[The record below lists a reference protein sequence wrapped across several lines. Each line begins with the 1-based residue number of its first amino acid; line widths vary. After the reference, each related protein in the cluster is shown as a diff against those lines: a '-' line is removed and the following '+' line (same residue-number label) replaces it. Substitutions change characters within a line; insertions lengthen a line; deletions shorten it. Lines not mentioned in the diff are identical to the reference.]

1 MGSVIEIGIKI
12 RKFVFIS
19 IRGVYRSACHHPF
32 LLGFL
37 GFLLFLYRYFPFLFS
52 VLVSASPVLV
62 CTALLLGTLLSFGQ
76 SNVPEFEKE
85 ERVTHGISSFQTGFS
100 EGETVV
106 SDRDESYFV
115 RGYSEHRSDIEESGI
130 EEESGVEEASLVG
143 VKDDRSEDDRGM
155 LYDSALDDDNLQD
168 IQHEK
173 EVKGD
178 VERELHSFDLGKGK
192 EVHDG
197 NLTSEVVSSDDE
209 AIEKQYVMVQ
219 KEDDDDDD
227 IFKIENG
234 KARGG
239 GFDSFKEGDADCSP
253 SSSWKRVE
261 NNSDE
266 DDSEDSGSDRAESS
280 SPDASMAD
288 IMPMLDELH
297 PLLDVDAPQPAHLS
311 RDGFD
316 AASEK
321 SQKSDNDDDDDDNS
335 VESDEDIENHG
346 EAEEDGVD
354 EEEEAMEGGHED
366 ESKSAIKWTEDDQK
380 NLMDLGTLELER
392 NRRLESLIA
401 RRMARRLMT
410 EKNLIDLDSTDV
422 PSNVAPIFVRRNPFD
437 FPDESY
443 AGMGLPPIPGSAPS
457 ILQPRRNPFDIPYD
471 PNEEKPDLKRDS
483 FQQEFTQF
491 NQKDALFRRHESF
504 SMGPSVLG
512 ISKQERHDIN
522 WKPVFVSERMVSEG
536 TSYFQRQS
544 SEVSDS
550 KLSEVSDSKLSS
562 VPDTESASSGDED
575 ERKLSEQDLSP
586 VTELTSNLDGVT
598 IEVGHGSGS
607 SEENESV
614 EMIQGEESNV
624 YHDEDEIVL
633 GGVEDPSE
641 MEFYPAT
648 GELEIDE
655 QFNDGETDLRRE
667 PSVDVSSSRSSQS
680 YRSEVIDDIPDEES
694 EKTANLQHEDGHFP
708 ESRTSTQTSVEES
721 IISTQTSVEE
731 SNFQHISGEVEET
744 PLVPVYDC
752 SPPSAEKLISFS
764 SSVSSDSA
772 TEFSE
777 TALPTVSVDT
787 TADVADKEYKPNDK
801 LEDNSSNHVKIQA
814 ASSEL
819 HVKVKN
825 EMRSEESED
834 IDQYNVTAEELSA
847 VIPSFVDQNGPVMAE
862 FSGDSNFSL
871 DIGSEKGVTGSGLV
885 HEQDIDN
892 HISADSEML
901 NQDNVESP
909 DSNYHLAS
917 DKLHLLDNESVEEDA
932 LPNEVSKLD
941 NEDMSV
947 SVQDEDEMPDSVAS
961 DSHHIPSNSSSMHA
975 AGDSQFLP
983 VETKHLEKNWSNEER
998 IFPIE
1003 QDNVLLSSSRK
1014 QQEVDVKTPSDLENH
1029 LSSSDKLVDAQ
1040 SSRDHDES
1048 QNSSDNIMVEPSQ
1061 DAGTSNDG
1069 VGELHDHDSLFET
1082 PVMIS
1087 SVTSENLDTPEFRSP
1102 TGEVDLE
1109 VYKHHGEVAN
1119 EDQNEAQQNLVPS
1132 AEGYMSPN
1140 NEENF
1145 NEFDYMKDIDEEFL
1159 SELDTVGDFRVG
1171 DAGVSHHTDVVH
1183 EETRDAQLSSLPED
1197 VKTPEVEQD
1206 NDIPVLEARSLE
1218 DIDIAFKQLQE
1229 GVDFNDVILPST
1241 IKDQLVSDESRDHM
1255 EVNSGLQVIEARSLE
1270 DIDVALEKISEDN
1283 QGELPEKRD
1292 AEDASVKL
1300 EANEDGS
1307 AKLNES
1313 FDVSTSAEET
1323 SRTPVGKLDNVSISG
1338 SNNKEKS
1345 HSRKSSSSSSSSSS
1359 DSD

>member
-1 MGSVIEIGIKI
+1 MGSVIEIGIKV

-76 SNVPEFEKE
+76 PNVPEFEKE

-100 EGETVV
+100 EGETIV

-115 RGYSEHRSDIEESGI
+115 RGYSEHRSDIEESG
-130 EEESGVEEASLVG
+130 VEEASLVG
-143 VKDDRSEDDRGM
+143 VKDDRSEDDHGL
-155 LYDSALDDDNLQD
+155 LYDSALDDVNLQD
-168 IQHEK
+168 IQHEN

-219 KEDDDDDD
+219 KEDDDD
-227 IFKIENG
+227 IFEIENG

-261 NNSDE
+261 NNTDE

-288 IMPMLDELH
+288 IIPMLDELH

-311 RDGFD
+311 RDGSD

-354 EEEEAMEGGHED
+354 EEEEAMEGGQED

-410 EKNLIDLDSTDV
+410 EKNLIDLDCADV
-422 PSNVAPIFVRRNPFD
+422 PSNVAPISVRRNPFD

-491 NQKDALFRRHESF
+491 NQKDAFFRRHESF

-550 KLSEVSDSKLSS
+550 KLSS
-562 VPDTESASSGDED
+562 VPDTESASSGDQD
-575 ERKLSEQDLSP
+575 ERKLSERDLSP
-586 VTELTSNLDGVT
+586 ETELTSNLDGVSV
-598 IEVGHGSGS
+598 EAGHGSGS

-614 EMIQGEESNV
+614 EMIEGEESNV
-624 YHDEDEIVL
+624 YRDEDEIVL

-655 QFNDGETDLRRE
+655 QFNDGETDLTRE

-721 IISTQTSVEE
+721 IISTRTSVEE

-752 SPPSAEKLISFS
+752 SPPSAEQLISFS
-764 SSVSSDSA
+764 SLSSDSA

-801 LEDNSSNHVKIQA
+801 LEDNSSNHEKIQA

-819 HVKVKN
+819 HAEVKN

-847 VIPSFVDQNGPVMAE
+847 VIPSFVDQNRPARAE
-862 FSGDSNFSL
+862 FSVDSNFSL
-871 DIGSEKGVTGSGLV
+871 DIGSEKGVTDSGLF

-901 NQDNVESP
+901 HQDNVESP

-917 DKLHLLDNESVEEDA
+917 DKLHMLDNESVEEDA

-941 NEDMSV
+941 NENMSV

-975 AGDSQFLP
+975 LGDSQFLP
-983 VETKHLEKNWSNEER
+983 VETEHLEKNWSNEER

-1003 QDNVLLSSSRK
+1003 QDKVLLSSSRE
-1014 QQEVDVKTPSDLENH
+1014 QGNTIIHQDLDKNH

-1040 SSRDHDES
+1040 SSSDHDES
-1048 QNSSDNIMVEPSQ
+1048 QNSDNILVEPSQ

-1069 VGELHDHDSLFET
+1069 VGELHEHDSLYET

-1087 SVTSENLDTPEFRSP
+1087 SVTSENSDTPEFRSP

-1109 VYKHHGEVAN
+1109 VYKHHGELAN

-1159 SELDTVGDFRVG
+1159 SELDTVGDFSVG
-1171 DAGVSHHTDVVH
+1171 DAGVSHRTDVVH
-1183 EETRDAQLSSLPED
+1183 EETKDAQLSSLPED
-1197 VKTPEVEQD
+1197 VKTAEVEQD
-1206 NDIPVLEARSLE
+1206 NDIPVLEVRSLE

-1229 GVDFNDVILPST
+1229 GVDVNDVILPST
-1241 IKDQLVSDESRDHM
+1241 IKDQLVSDESRDHV
-1255 EVNSGLQVIEARSLE
+1255 EVNSDLPVIEARSLE

-1283 QGELPEKRD
+1283 QGELPEERD

-1300 EANEDGS
+1300 EANEAGS

-1313 FDVSTSAEET
+1313 FDVSTGAEET
-1323 SRTPVGKLDNVSISG
+1323 SRTPVGKLENVSISG
-1338 SNNKEKS
+1338 SSNKEKS

>member
-1 MGSVIEIGIKI
+1 MGSVIEIGIKV

-76 SNVPEFEKE
+76 PNVPEFEKE

-100 EGETVV
+100 EGETIV

-115 RGYSEHRSDIEESGI
+115 RGYSEHRSDIEESG
-130 EEESGVEEASLVG
+130 VEEASLVG
-143 VKDDRSEDDRGM
+143 VKDDRSEDDHGL
-155 LYDSALDDDNLQD
+155 LYDSALDDVNLQD
-168 IQHEK
+168 IQHEN

-219 KEDDDDDD
+219 KEDDDD
-227 IFKIENG
+227 IFEIENG

-239 GFDSFKEGDADCSP
+239 GFDSFKEGGADCSP

-261 NNSDE
+261 NNTDE

-288 IMPMLDELH
+288 IIPMLDELH

-311 RDGFD
+311 RDGSD

-321 SQKSDNDDDDDDNS
+321 SQKSDTDDDDDDNS

-354 EEEEAMEGGHED
+354 EEEEAMEGGQED

-410 EKNLIDLDSTDV
+410 EKNLIDLDCADV
-422 PSNVAPIFVRRNPFD
+422 PSNVAPISVRRNPFD

-491 NQKDALFRRHESF
+491 NQKDAFFRRHESF

-550 KLSEVSDSKLSS
+550 KLSS
-562 VPDTESASSGDED
+562 VPDTESASSGDQD
-575 ERKLSEQDLSP
+575 ERKLSERDLSP
-586 VTELTSNLDGVT
+586 ETELTSNLDGVSV
-598 IEVGHGSGS
+598 EAGHGSGS

-614 EMIQGEESNV
+614 EMIEGEESNV
-624 YHDEDEIVL
+624 YRDEDEIVL

-655 QFNDGETDLRRE
+655 QFNDGETDLTRE

-721 IISTQTSVEE
+721 IISTRTSVEE

-752 SPPSAEKLISFS
+752 SPPSAEQLISFS
-764 SSVSSDSA
+764 SLSSDSA

-801 LEDNSSNHVKIQA
+801 LEDNSSNHEKIQA

-819 HVKVKN
+819 HAEVKN

-847 VIPSFVDQNGPVMAE
+847 VIPSFVDQNRPARAE
-862 FSGDSNFSL
+862 FSVDSNFSL
-871 DIGSEKGVTGSGLV
+871 DIGSEKGVTDSGLF

-901 NQDNVESP
+901 HQDNVESP

-917 DKLHLLDNESVEEDA
+917 DKLHMLDNESVEEDA

-941 NEDMSV
+941 NENMSV

-975 AGDSQFLP
+975 LGDSQFLP
-983 VETKHLEKNWSNEER
+983 VETEHLEKNWSNEER

-1003 QDNVLLSSSRK
+1003 QDKVLLSSSRE
-1014 QQEVDVKTPSDLENH
+1014 QGNTIIHQDLDKNH

-1040 SSRDHDES
+1040 SSSDHDES
-1048 QNSSDNIMVEPSQ
+1048 QNSDNILVEPSQ

-1069 VGELHDHDSLFET
+1069 VGELHEHDSLYET

-1087 SVTSENLDTPEFRSP
+1087 SVTSENSDTPEFRSP

-1109 VYKHHGEVAN
+1109 VYKHHGELAN

-1159 SELDTVGDFRVG
+1159 SELDTVGDFSVG
-1171 DAGVSHHTDVVH
+1171 DAGVSHRTDVVH

-1197 VKTPEVEQD
+1197 VKTAEVEQD
-1206 NDIPVLEARSLE
+1206 NDIPVLEVRSLE

-1229 GVDFNDVILPST
+1229 GVDVNDVILPST
-1241 IKDQLVSDESRDHM
+1241 IKDQLVSDESRDHV
-1255 EVNSGLQVIEARSLE
+1255 EVNSDLPVIEARSLE

-1283 QGELPEKRD
+1283 QGELPEERD

-1313 FDVSTSAEET
+1313 FDVSTGAEET
-1323 SRTPVGKLDNVSISG
+1323 SRTPVGKLENVSISG
-1338 SNNKEKS
+1338 SSNKEKS

>member
-1 MGSVIEIGIKI
+1 MGSVIEIGIKV

-76 SNVPEFEKE
+76 PNVPEFEKE

-100 EGETVV
+100 EGETIV

-115 RGYSEHRSDIEESGI
+115 RGYSEHRSDIEESG
-130 EEESGVEEASLVG
+130 VEEASLVG
-143 VKDDRSEDDRGM
+143 VKDDRSEDDHGL
-155 LYDSALDDDNLQD
+155 LYDSALDDVNLQD
-168 IQHEK
+168 IQHEN

-219 KEDDDDDD
+219 KEDDDD
-227 IFKIENG
+227 IFEIENG

-261 NNSDE
+261 NNTDE

-288 IMPMLDELH
+288 IIPMLDELH

-311 RDGFD
+311 RDGSD

-354 EEEEAMEGGHED
+354 EEEEAMEGGQED

-410 EKNLIDLDSTDV
+410 EKNLIDLDCADV
-422 PSNVAPIFVRRNPFD
+422 PSNVAPISVRRNPFD

-491 NQKDALFRRHESF
+491 NQKDAFFRRHESF

-550 KLSEVSDSKLSS
+550 KLSS
-562 VPDTESASSGDED
+562 VPDTESASSGDQD
-575 ERKLSEQDLSP
+575 ERKLSERDLSP
-586 VTELTSNLDGVT
+586 ETELTSNLDGVSV
-598 IEVGHGSGS
+598 EAGHGSGS

-614 EMIQGEESNV
+614 EMIEGEESNV
-624 YHDEDEIVL
+624 YRDEDEIVL

-655 QFNDGETDLRRE
+655 QFNDGETDLTRE

-721 IISTQTSVEE
+721 IISTRTSVEE

-752 SPPSAEKLISFS
+752 SPPSAEQLISFS
-764 SSVSSDSA
+764 SLSSDSA

-801 LEDNSSNHVKIQA
+801 LEDNSSNHEKIQA

-819 HVKVKN
+819 HAEVKN

-847 VIPSFVDQNGPVMAE
+847 VIPSFVDQNRPARAE
-862 FSGDSNFSL
+862 FSVDSNFSL
-871 DIGSEKGVTGSGLV
+871 DIGSEKGVTDSGLF

-901 NQDNVESP
+901 HQDNVESP

-917 DKLHLLDNESVEEDA
+917 DKLHMLDNESVEEDA

-941 NEDMSV
+941 NENMSV

-975 AGDSQFLP
+975 LGDSQFLP
-983 VETKHLEKNWSNEER
+983 VETEHLEKNWSNEER

-1003 QDNVLLSSSRK
+1003 QDKVLLSSSRE
-1014 QQEVDVKTPSDLENH
+1014 QGNTIIHQDLDKNH

-1040 SSRDHDES
+1040 SSSDHDES
-1048 QNSSDNIMVEPSQ
+1048 QNSDNILVEPSQ

-1069 VGELHDHDSLFET
+1069 VGELHEHDSLYET

-1087 SVTSENLDTPEFRSP
+1087 SVTSENSDTPEFRSP

-1109 VYKHHGEVAN
+1109 VYKHHGELAN

-1159 SELDTVGDFRVG
+1159 SELDTVGDFSVG
-1171 DAGVSHHTDVVH
+1171 DAGVSHRTDVVH

-1197 VKTPEVEQD
+1197 VKTAEVEQD
-1206 NDIPVLEARSLE
+1206 NDIPVLEVRSLE

-1229 GVDFNDVILPST
+1229 GVDVNDVILPST
-1241 IKDQLVSDESRDHM
+1241 IKDQLVSDESRDHV
-1255 EVNSGLQVIEARSLE
+1255 EVNSDLPVIEARSLE

-1283 QGELPEKRD
+1283 QGELPEERD

-1300 EANEDGS
+1300 EANEAGS

-1313 FDVSTSAEET
+1313 FDVSTGAEET
-1323 SRTPVGKLDNVSISG
+1323 SRTPVGKLENVSISG
-1338 SNNKEKS
+1338 SSNKEKS

>member
-1 MGSVIEIGIKI
+1 MGSVIEIGIKV

-76 SNVPEFEKE
+76 PNVPEFEKE

-100 EGETVV
+100 EGETIV

-115 RGYSEHRSDIEESGI
+115 RGYSEHRSDIEESG
-130 EEESGVEEASLVG
+130 VEEASLVG
-143 VKDDRSEDDRGM
+143 VKDDRSEDDHGL
-155 LYDSALDDDNLQD
+155 LYDSALDDVNLQD
-168 IQHEK
+168 IQHEN

-219 KEDDDDDD
+219 KEDDDD
-227 IFKIENG
+227 IFEIENG

-261 NNSDE
+261 NNTDE

-288 IMPMLDELH
+288 IIPMLDELH

-311 RDGFD
+311 RDGSD

-354 EEEEAMEGGHED
+354 EEEEAMEGGQED

-410 EKNLIDLDSTDV
+410 EKNLIDLDCADV
-422 PSNVAPIFVRRNPFD
+422 PSNVAPISVRRNPFD

-491 NQKDALFRRHESF
+491 NQKDAFFRRHESF

-550 KLSEVSDSKLSS
+550 KLSS
-562 VPDTESASSGDED
+562 VPDTESASSGDQD
-575 ERKLSEQDLSP
+575 ERKLSERDLSP
-586 VTELTSNLDGVT
+586 ETELTSNLDGVSV
-598 IEVGHGSGS
+598 EAGHGSGS

-614 EMIQGEESNV
+614 EMIEGEESNV
-624 YHDEDEIVL
+624 YRDEDEIVL

-655 QFNDGETDLRRE
+655 QFNDGETDLTRE

-721 IISTQTSVEE
+721 IISTRTSVEE

-752 SPPSAEKLISFS
+752 SPPSAEQLISFS
-764 SSVSSDSA
+764 SLSSDSA

-801 LEDNSSNHVKIQA
+801 LEDNSSNHEKIQA

-819 HVKVKN
+819 HAEVKN

-847 VIPSFVDQNGPVMAE
+847 VIPSFVDQNRPARAE
-862 FSGDSNFSL
+862 FSVDSNFSL
-871 DIGSEKGVTGSGLV
+871 DIGSEKGVTDSGLF

-901 NQDNVESP
+901 HQDNVESP

-917 DKLHLLDNESVEEDA
+917 DKLHMLDNESVEEDA

-941 NEDMSV
+941 NENMSV

-961 DSHHIPSNSSSMHA
+961 DFHHIPSNSSSMHA
-975 AGDSQFLP
+975 LGDSQFLP
-983 VETKHLEKNWSNEER
+983 VETEHLEKNWSNEER

-1003 QDNVLLSSSRK
+1003 QDKVLLSSSRE
-1014 QQEVDVKTPSDLENH
+1014 QGNTIIHQDLDKNH

-1040 SSRDHDES
+1040 SSSDHDES
-1048 QNSSDNIMVEPSQ
+1048 QNSDNILVEPSQ

-1069 VGELHDHDSLFET
+1069 VGELHEHDSLYET

-1087 SVTSENLDTPEFRSP
+1087 SVTSENSDTPEFRSP

-1109 VYKHHGEVAN
+1109 VYKHHGELAN

-1159 SELDTVGDFRVG
+1159 SELDTVGDFSVG
-1171 DAGVSHHTDVVH
+1171 DAGVSHRTDVVH

-1197 VKTPEVEQD
+1197 VKTAEVEQD
-1206 NDIPVLEARSLE
+1206 NDIPVLEVRSLE

-1229 GVDFNDVILPST
+1229 GVDVNDVILPST
-1241 IKDQLVSDESRDHM
+1241 IKDQLVSDESRDHV
-1255 EVNSGLQVIEARSLE
+1255 EVNSDLPVIEARSLE

-1283 QGELPEKRD
+1283 QGELPEERD

-1313 FDVSTSAEET
+1313 FDVSTGAEET
-1323 SRTPVGKLDNVSISG
+1323 SRTPVGKLENVSISG
-1338 SNNKEKS
+1338 SSNKEKS

>member
-1 MGSVIEIGIKI
+1 MIEIGIKV

-76 SNVPEFEKE
+76 PNVPEFEKE

-100 EGETVV
+100 EGETIV

-115 RGYSEHRSDIEESGI
+115 RGYSEHRSDIEESG
-130 EEESGVEEASLVG
+130 VEEASLVG
-143 VKDDRSEDDRGM
+143 VKDDRSEDDHGL
-155 LYDSALDDDNLQD
+155 LYDSALDDVNLQD
-168 IQHEK
+168 IQHEN

-219 KEDDDDDD
+219 KEDDDD
-227 IFKIENG
+227 IFEIENG

-261 NNSDE
+261 NNTDE

-288 IMPMLDELH
+288 IIPMLDELH

-311 RDGFD
+311 RDGSD

-354 EEEEAMEGGHED
+354 EEEEAMEGGQED

-410 EKNLIDLDSTDV
+410 EKNLIDLDCADV
-422 PSNVAPIFVRRNPFD
+422 PSNVAPISVRRNPFD

-491 NQKDALFRRHESF
+491 NQKDAFFRRHESF

-550 KLSEVSDSKLSS
+550 KLSS
-562 VPDTESASSGDED
+562 VPDTESASSGDQD
-575 ERKLSEQDLSP
+575 ERKLSERDLSP
-586 VTELTSNLDGVT
+586 ETELTSNLDGVSV
-598 IEVGHGSGS
+598 EAGHGSGS

-614 EMIQGEESNV
+614 EMIEGEESNV
-624 YHDEDEIVL
+624 YRDEDEIVL

-655 QFNDGETDLRRE
+655 QFNDGETDLTRE

-721 IISTQTSVEE
+721 IISTRTSVEE

-752 SPPSAEKLISFS
+752 SPPSAEQLISFS
-764 SSVSSDSA
+764 SLSSDSA

-801 LEDNSSNHVKIQA
+801 LEDNSSNHEKIQA

-819 HVKVKN
+819 HAEVKN

-847 VIPSFVDQNGPVMAE
+847 VIPSFVDQNRPARAE
-862 FSGDSNFSL
+862 FSVDSNFSL
-871 DIGSEKGVTGSGLV
+871 DIGSEKGVTDSGLF

-901 NQDNVESP
+901 HQDNVESP

-917 DKLHLLDNESVEEDA
+917 DKLHMLDNESVEEDA

-941 NEDMSV
+941 NENMSV

-975 AGDSQFLP
+975 LGDSQFLP
-983 VETKHLEKNWSNEER
+983 VETEHLEKNWSNEER

-1003 QDNVLLSSSRK
+1003 QDKVLLSSSRE
-1014 QQEVDVKTPSDLENH
+1014 QGNTIIHQDLDKNH

-1040 SSRDHDES
+1040 SSSDHDES
-1048 QNSSDNIMVEPSQ
+1048 QNSDNILVEPSQ

-1069 VGELHDHDSLFET
+1069 VGELHEHDSLYET

-1087 SVTSENLDTPEFRSP
+1087 SVTSENSDTPEFRSP

-1109 VYKHHGEVAN
+1109 VYKHHGELAN

-1159 SELDTVGDFRVG
+1159 SELDTVGDFSVG
-1171 DAGVSHHTDVVH
+1171 DAGVSHRTDVVH

-1197 VKTPEVEQD
+1197 VKTAEVEQD
-1206 NDIPVLEARSLE
+1206 NDIPVLEVRSLE

-1229 GVDFNDVILPST
+1229 GVDVNDVILPST
-1241 IKDQLVSDESRDHM
+1241 IKDQLVSDESRDHV
-1255 EVNSGLQVIEARSLE
+1255 EVNSDLPVIEARSLE

-1283 QGELPEKRD
+1283 QGELPEERD

-1300 EANEDGS
+1300 EANEAGS

-1313 FDVSTSAEET
+1313 FDVSTGAEET
-1323 SRTPVGKLDNVSISG
+1323 SRTPVGKLENVSISG
-1338 SNNKEKS
+1338 SSNKEKS

>member
-1 MGSVIEIGIKI
+1 MGSVIEIGIKV

-76 SNVPEFEKE
+76 PNVPEFEKE

-100 EGETVV
+100 EGETIV

-115 RGYSEHRSDIEESGI
+115 RGYSEHRSDIEESG
-130 EEESGVEEASLVG
+130 VEEASLVG
-143 VKDDRSEDDRGM
+143 VKDDRSEDDHGL
-155 LYDSALDDDNLQD
+155 LYDSALDDVNLQD
-168 IQHEK
+168 IQHEN

-219 KEDDDDDD
+219 KEDDDD
-227 IFKIENG
+227 IFEIENG

-261 NNSDE
+261 NNTDE

-288 IMPMLDELH
+288 IIPMLDELH

-311 RDGFD
+311 RDGSD

-354 EEEEAMEGGHED
+354 EEEEAMEGGQED

-410 EKNLIDLDSTDV
+410 EKNLIDLDCADV
-422 PSNVAPIFVRRNPFD
+422 PSNVAPISVRRNPFD

-491 NQKDALFRRHESF
+491 NQKDAFFRRHESF

-562 VPDTESASSGDED
+562 VPDTESASSGDQD
-575 ERKLSEQDLSP
+575 ERKLSERDLSP
-586 VTELTSNLDGVT
+586 ETELTSNLDGVSV
-598 IEVGHGSGS
+598 EAGHGSGS

-614 EMIQGEESNV
+614 EMIEGEESNV
-624 YHDEDEIVL
+624 YRDEDEIVL

-655 QFNDGETDLRRE
+655 QFNDGETDLTRE

-721 IISTQTSVEE
+721 IISTRTSVEE

-752 SPPSAEKLISFS
+752 SPPSAEQLISFS
-764 SSVSSDSA
+764 SLSSDSA

-801 LEDNSSNHVKIQA
+801 LEDNSSNHEKIQA

-819 HVKVKN
+819 HAEVKN

-847 VIPSFVDQNGPVMAE
+847 VIPSFVDQNRPARAE
-862 FSGDSNFSL
+862 FSVDSNFSL
-871 DIGSEKGVTGSGLV
+871 DIGSEKGVTDSGLF

-901 NQDNVESP
+901 HQDNVESP

-917 DKLHLLDNESVEEDA
+917 DKLHMLDNESVEEDA

-941 NEDMSV
+941 NENISV

-961 DSHHIPSNSSSMHA
+961 DFHHIPSNSSSMHA
-975 AGDSQFLP
+975 LGDSQFLP
-983 VETKHLEKNWSNEER
+983 VETEHLEKNWSNEER

-1003 QDNVLLSSSRK
+1003 QDKVLLSSSRE
-1014 QQEVDVKTPSDLENH
+1014 QGNTIIHQDLDKNH

-1040 SSRDHDES
+1040 SSSDHDES
-1048 QNSSDNIMVEPSQ
+1048 QNSDNILVEPSQ

-1069 VGELHDHDSLFET
+1069 VGELHEHDSLYET

-1087 SVTSENLDTPEFRSP
+1087 SVTSENSDTPEFRSP

-1109 VYKHHGEVAN
+1109 VYKHHGELAN

-1159 SELDTVGDFRVG
+1159 SELDTVGDFSVG
-1171 DAGVSHHTDVVH
+1171 DAGVSHRTDVVH

-1197 VKTPEVEQD
+1197 VKTAEVEQD
-1206 NDIPVLEARSLE
+1206 NDIPVLEVRSLE

-1229 GVDFNDVILPST
+1229 GVDVNDVILPST
-1241 IKDQLVSDESRDHM
+1241 IKDQLVSDESRDHV
-1255 EVNSGLQVIEARSLE
+1255 EVNSDLPVIEARSLE

-1283 QGELPEKRD
+1283 QGELPEERD

-1313 FDVSTSAEET
+1313 FDVSTGAEET
-1323 SRTPVGKLDNVSISG
+1323 SRTPVGKLENVSISG
-1338 SNNKEKS
+1338 SSNKEKS